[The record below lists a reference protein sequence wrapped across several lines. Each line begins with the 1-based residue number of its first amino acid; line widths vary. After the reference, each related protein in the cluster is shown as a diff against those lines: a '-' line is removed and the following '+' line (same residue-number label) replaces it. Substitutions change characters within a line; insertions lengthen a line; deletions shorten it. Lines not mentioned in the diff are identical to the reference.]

1 MRYLK
6 VLLLLVLISLLA
18 FFFIQNTAVLT
29 QEIAFSMDFF
39 VQKLASVPMPIYAI
53 MVGCFAL
60 GTIMSMMYFMC
71 DKIRTSAQNREYSS
85 RIAELEEELNSLR
98 NLPLEED
105 FAEKNEE
112 PEA

>member
-6 VLLLLVLISLLA
+6 VLVLLVVICLLA
-18 FFFIQNTAVLT
+18 FFFTQNTAVLT

-39 VQKLASVPMPIYAI
+39 VQKIASAPLPIYALMI
-53 MVGCFAL
+53 GCFVL
-60 GTIMSMMYFMC
+60 GTIMSMFYFMC
-71 DKIRTSAQNREYSS
+71 DKIRTSSQNREYSA

-105 FAEKNEE
+105 FVEKNEE